1 MSADL
6 LARKVTARLRE
17 AREEKVNSLRRCKP
31 RAPMIVEG
39 AAIAAATAEE
49 IAFFAI
55 DTNATIDAFNIAMS
69 IIEEEY
75 KKIISPEQP
84 DGDKPSQAR
93 TVQYG

>member
-1 MSADL
+1 
-6 LARKVTARLRE
+6 
-17 AREEKVNSLRRCKP
+17 
-31 RAPMIVEG
+31 MIVEG